1 MNEVAP
7 TSGKCDQK
15 TALIPLRKRV
25 HYMMV
30 WLMLN
35 SGGRP
40 KLWQTKA
47 KVLERQERRG
57 RTSPIRRKISRNFGI
72 SARLR
77 VGDTAHCLNIG
88 KTDGIE
94 TFLTKGVPP
103 TGQRAAPIMPDRTA
117 KMKSI
122 IACSVMNPV
131 RLSICGNASDALWST
146 NVTLTSTAIP
156 CTRTAT
162 KSTITIANRSR
173 YMDGN
178 DTRTKEEDF
187 MHLQQD

>member
-15 TALIPLRKRV
+15 TALIPFRKRAP
-25 HYMMV
+25 YLTV
-30 WLMLN
+30 WLMLI
-35 SGGRP
+35 SGRRP
-40 KLWQTKA
+40 RLWQTKE
-47 KVLERQERRG
+47 KVLERHQRRG
-57 RTSPIRRKISRNFGI
+57 RMSPIRRKNSQNFGI
-72 SARLR
+72 SAMLR

-88 KTDGIE
+88 KTSGIE

-103 TGQRAAPIMPDRTA
+103 TGQRAAPIMLDRTA

-146 NVTLTSTAIP
+146 NMTFTSTAIP

-162 KSTITIANRSR
+162 KSTITIASRSR